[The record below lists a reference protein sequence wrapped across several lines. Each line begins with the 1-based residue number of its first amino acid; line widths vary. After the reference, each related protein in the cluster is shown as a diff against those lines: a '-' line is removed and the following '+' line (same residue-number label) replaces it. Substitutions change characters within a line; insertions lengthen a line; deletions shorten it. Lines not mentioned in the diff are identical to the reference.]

1 MAVEKIWSSRSRK
14 ADFPVYVGRKGEI
27 FFNPENGAIRVSD
40 GITPGGNPVT
50 SEGTI
55 ENANKLNEQ
64 PASYYLDYNN
74 LNNSL
79 TDDNYTISI
88 DENNELSV
96 LNLPQNKKIGP
107 VDSFEFDTSHLND
120 SNASVGTLCWDNNNQ
135 TLNIYHPNGV
145 IQQVG
150 QEQYAYVRNNTG
162 TTITNGTVVRFDGA
176 EDLNG
181 NSRLEIAP
189 LLADGNIP
197 SLYTIGV
204 ATQDILD
211 GEDGRITIFGKIR
224 NIDTTGTAVGETWNV
239 GDILYVSPT
248 VSGNFTKVK
257 PTAPNNVTPIAAV
270 LKSDQTG
277 GELFIRPTIE
287 QKESY
292 GRFARTTNF
301 NFDTT
306 NTAYALSYDTVEIT
320 NGAELGTSN
329 TKIIVDQSGFY
340 QVDIN
345 VQADATGSGFSS
357 AILYCWL
364 RINGVDVE
372 NSTRKQGLLGSMPT
386 STFAYAVAISLNV
399 GDELEIMVASNETN
413 VVLDAETA
421 TSFSPST
428 ASVLVSVTQIQ
439 L

>member
-1 MAVEKIWSSRSRK
+1 MAVEKIWSSKSRK
-14 ADFPVYVGRKGEI
+14 SDFSTYIGQKGEI
-27 FFNPENGAIRVSD
+27 FFNPEDGAIRLSD
-40 GITPGGNPVT
+40 GVTPGGN
-50 SEGTI
+50 SIASGGTV
-55 ENANKLNEQ
+55 ENANKLNNQ

-74 LNNSL
+74 LNNTL
-79 TDDNYTISI
+79 VDDGYTISI
-88 DENNELSV
+88 DTNNEISV
-96 LNLPQNKKIGP
+96 LNLPQDTPIGP
-107 VDSFEFDTSHLND
+107 IDSFEFNTLHQHSENPQI
-120 SNASVGTLCWDNNNQ
+120 GTLCWNDEDQ
-135 TLNIYHPNGV
+135 TLNIFHPKGV
-145 IQQVG
+145 RQQVG

-162 TTITNGTVVRFDGA
+162 TTVTNGTVVRFDGA
-176 EDLNG
+176 ESVDG
-181 NSRLEIAP
+181 GSRLEIAP
-189 LLADGNIP
+189 LLADGNMP
-197 SLYTIGV
+197 GLYTIGV

-270 LKSDQTG
+270 LKSDSTN
-277 GELFIRPTIE
+277 GELFVRPTIE

-292 GRFARTTNF
+292 GKFARTSNF
-301 NFDTT
+301 TFDAI
-306 NTAYALSYDTVEIT
+306 NTAYALPYDTVEIT
-320 NGAELGTSN
+320 NGAELGTSD

-345 VQADATGSGFSS
+345 IQADAIGGIFSS
-357 AILYCWL
+357 AILYCWI
-364 RINGVDVE
+364 RINGVDVD

-386 STFAYAVAISLNV
+386 STFAYALAISLNV
-399 GDELEIMVASNETN
+399 GDELEIMVASSNTN
-413 VVLDAETA
+413 VVLDSETA

-428 ASVLVSVTQIQ
+428 ASVIVSITQIQ

>member
-1 MAVEKIWSSRSRK
+1 MAVEKIWSSKSRK
-14 ADFPVYVGRKGEI
+14 SDFSTYIGQKGEI
-27 FFNPENGAIRVSD
+27 FFNPDNGAIRLSD
-40 GITPGGNPVT
+40 GVTPGGNPVA

-79 TDDNYTISI
+79 TDDNYTTNI
-88 DENNELSV
+88 DINNELSV
-96 LNLPQNKKIGP
+96 INLPENTAIGP
-107 VDSFEFDTSHLND
+107 VDSFKFDVNHSPSD
-120 SNASVGTLCWDNNNQ
+120 SSPVGKVCWNNTDQ
-135 TLNIYHPNGV
+135 TLNIFHPNGV
-145 IQQVG
+145 RQQVG

-162 TTITNGTVVRFDGA
+162 TTIPNGTVVRFDGA

-189 LLADGNIP
+189 LIADGNMP
-197 SLYTIGV
+197 GLYTVGV
-204 ATQDILD
+204 STQDIPT
-211 GEDGRITIFGKIR
+211 GQDGRITIFGKVR
-224 NIDTTGTAVGETWNV
+224 NIDTTGNLVGETWNV

-270 LKSDQTG
+270 LKSDPTD

-292 GRFARTTNF
+292 GRFARTSNF
-301 NFDTT
+301 NFDAT

-320 NGAELGTSN
+320 NGAELGTSD

-345 VQADATGSGFSS
+345 LQADATGGGFSS

-364 RINGVDVE
+364 RINGVDVD

-386 STFAYAVAISLNV
+386 STFAYAVAISLNA

-413 VVLDAETA
+413 VVLDSETA

-428 ASVLVSVTQIQ
+428 ASALVSVTQIQ